1 VDWEDWL
8 EADKSLLQKSPPLLR
23 VNLQENTVLFGQRTI
38 KLSKQEGKIIDALI
52 DAGGRCSRDEL
63 ATAVWGQHAAAD
75 DAMDQ
80 AVNRLRIKL
89 GDNAANPI
97 YLKTIRGQGFELTNY
112 ELA

>member
-1 VDWEDWL
+1 
-8 EADKSLLQKSPPLLR
+8 
-23 VNLQENTVLFGQRTI
+23 
-38 KLSKQEGKIIDALI
+38 
-52 DAGGRCSRDEL
+52 
-63 ATAVWGQHAAAD
+63 
-75 DAMDQ
+75 MDQ